1 MTTAWKPQGE
11 KPQGWKPRGVSFG
24 AGGVRLIGHMGCM
37 TALMEAGILDEV
49 TDWYGCS
56 AGSVSALLGALGV
69 SPRWIRDVVAVFD
82 ARMLPDIQ
90 TDTVVNFLTQWGVS
104 STERFIEYL
113 GRLMDTWEPGS
124 SSWTFADLVAA
135 RPGAA
140 LYIIATNV
148 SQQRLDVFSYEKT
161 PNMRLLDAIR
171 ASCAIPIFFTPW
183 VSPAGDCYC
192 DGGIIETFP
201 WADVK
206 DHEHT
211 LVVVTED
218 SPVRQ
223 QKRIHTVTS
232 FSDYI
237 STVFRMLMNLRS
249 YHHTPG
255 PRYWLAVNNQEVKF
269 MDFDMGGDAR
279 DRLFADGEETAR
291 RWLAFRQKASQKGT
305 AQSPPLCEDP
315 GSDAS
320 GPDAGDRMSDTL
332 KSQSPLQPQVPSQGL
347 HTASTP
353 PVRRWS
359 L

>member
-1 MTTAWKPQGE
+1 MT
-11 KPQGWKPRGVSFG
+11 QGWKPRGVSFG
-24 AGGVRLIGHMGCM
+24 AGGVRLVGHMGCM
-37 TALMEAGILDEV
+37 TALMEAGVLDEV

-69 SPRWIRDVVAVFD
+69 SPRWIRDVVAIFD

-90 TDTVVNFLTQWGVS
+90 ADTVANFLTQWGVS
-104 STERFIEYL
+104 STDRFAEYL
-113 GRLMDTWEPGS
+113 GRLMDTWEPCS
-124 SSWTFADLVAA
+124 SVWTFADLVAA
-135 RPGAA
+135 RPGTA
-140 LYIIATNV
+140 LHIIATNV

-161 PNMRLLDAIR
+161 PAMPLLDAIR

-206 DHEHT
+206 DQART

-218 SPVRQ
+218 SPVRK
-223 QKRIHTVTS
+223 QKMTHTVTS

-237 STVFRMLMNLRS
+237 TTVFRMLMHMRS
-249 YHHTPG
+249 YHRTPG
-255 PRYWLAVNNQEVKF
+255 PRYWLAVNNREVNF
-269 MDFDMGGDAR
+269 MDFDMGVGAR

-291 RWLAFRQKASQKGT
+291 RWLEFRQKASQKGT
-305 AQSPPLCEDP
+305 AQSPPSCEGP

-320 GPDAGDRMSDTL
+320 APDAGDRMSDTP
-332 KSQSPLQPQVPSQGL
+332 KSQTPLPPRAPFQDLRTALPQGG
-347 HTASTP
+347 
-353 PVRRWS
+353 RRWS